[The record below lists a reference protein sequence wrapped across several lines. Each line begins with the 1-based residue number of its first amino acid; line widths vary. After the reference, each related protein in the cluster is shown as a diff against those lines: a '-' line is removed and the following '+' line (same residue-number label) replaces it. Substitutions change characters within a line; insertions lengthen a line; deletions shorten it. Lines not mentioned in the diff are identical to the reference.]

1 GCLMS
6 GSSARVRIG
15 FSSAAADGGV
25 SVVWIVSSVSP
36 RERRCASSLARSAFF
51 SASSKRLMSA
61 GFALRVRPAEDVVVG
76 QHATQLAVVAVDACV
91 AHYRG
96 AQEDHQLG
104 LLAEFALVLEY
115 AAKDW
120 NVAQAGHGVLLA
132 FGRFL
137 DQP

>member
-1 GCLMS
+1 
-6 GSSARVRIG
+6 
-15 FSSAAADGGV
+15 
-25 SVVWIVSSVSP
+25 
-36 RERRCASSLARSAFF
+36 SAFF

-137 DQP
+137 DQPAEHGDLAAGDVEDRLEFARLEFRDRARDVVFT